1 MNKKFCVEYVW
12 IDGIEE
18 TRSKLR
24 VLDLDLSMESNLSD
38 IKSFI
43 QYIPNWNFDGSSTS
57 QAEGKNSDILIKPVN
72 IFPNPFIKWCLS
84 FVVLCEC
91 YNKDGTPHQTNT
103 RTKLVETYSQC
114 KNDEPWF
121 GIEQEYVLTELEK
134 NSGLF
139 KPYNWVSMYEPGN
152 GPQGPYYCGVG
163 GDRCF
168 GRPISLRHLQL
179 CMEMG
184 LKICGT
190 NAEVMASQW
199 EYQIGPLDPIELSDQ
214 MWISRF
220 VLGRVTE
227 EFGCAYT
234 LHPKPHTFGE
244 WNGSGGH
251 TNFSTKSMREPG
263 GLSHI
268 VSACEKLGSTHE
280 SHMAVYGKFN
290 ECRLTGQYETSS
302 INDFSWGFSDRG
314 KSIRIPLN
322 VKSDGCGYLEDRR
335 PGSNLD
341 PYLVTEIICRTVCL
355 V

>member
-1 MNKKFCVEYVW
+1 MSKKICVEYVW
-12 IDGIEE
+12 IDGMEE

-24 VLDLDLSMESNLSD
+24 VLDLSVEYNLD
-38 IKSFI
+38 DMKSFI
-43 QYIPNWNFDGSSTS
+43 KYVPDWNFDGSSTS
-57 QAEGKNSDILIKPVN
+57 QAEGKDSDILLKPVN
-72 IFPNPFIKWCLS
+72 IYPNPFIKWCLS

-103 RTKLVETYSQC
+103 RFKLVETFFQC
-114 KNDEPWF
+114 KDQEPWF
-121 GIEQEYVLTELEK
+121 GIEQEYVLMELEK
-134 NSGLF
+134 NSGLS

-168 GRPISLRHLQL
+168 GRKISLRHLEL

-190 NAEVMASQW
+190 NGEVMASQW
-199 EYQIGPLDPIELSDQ
+199 EYQIGPLDPVELSDQ
-214 MWISRF
+214 MWISRYI
-220 VLGRVTE
+220 LGRVTE
-227 EFGCAYT
+227 EFNCSYT
-234 LHPKPHTFGE
+234 LHPKPHRFGE

-263 GLSHI
+263 GLEYI
-268 VSACEKLGSTHE
+268 VSACGKLASTHE
-280 SHMAVYGKFN
+280 SHMTVYGKDN
-290 ECRLTGQYETSS
+290 DCRLTGLYETSS
-302 INDFSWGFSDRG
+302 INNFSWGFSDRG

-335 PGSNLD
+335 PGANLD

-355 V
+355 